1 MSAEIVVD
9 LAAIRHNVKALA
21 AAIGTPVMTVVKA
34 DGYGHGMVEV
44 ARAAREAGAPWLGVA
59 TLAEAVELRDAGDT
73 GRLLCWLS
81 VPSDDFA
88 PVLER
93 DVDVSAYDIAML
105 DRIAEAAARTGT
117 VPRIHLKVDTGLS
130 RGGSMPVDWRELFE
144 HTLAGQQ
151 AGLWTFVGIF
161 SHFASSEE
169 PDNPANE
176 SQERVFREALALLD
190 EVGLVPEVRHIA
202 NSAAA
207 LMRPSARFD
216 LVRCGIASYGLD
228 PTPDLGPDRH
238 HRVDLWPAM
247 TVAGE
252 LAMVKHVPAGAAV
265 SYGGHWVAQC
275 DTILGLV
282 PAGYGDGI
290 PRAAADRAQVQ
301 VAGVRRPLRGSVCM
315 DQFVV
320 ELGPTEEGLHA
331 GEPVVLMG
339 PGHDGEPTAQDWAEA
354 TGTIHYEIV
363 TRLGGRLVRRY
374 RDSHAESQAEAPT
387 EPSGQSGQSGE
398 STGGI

>member
-1 MSAEIVVD
+1 VSPEIVVD

-93 DVDVSAYDIAML
+93 DVDVSAYDIATL
-105 DRIAEAAARTGT
+105 DRIADAAARTGT

-130 RGGSMPVDWRELFE
+130 RGGSMPEDWRELFE
-144 HTLAGQQ
+144 HTKAGQD
-151 AGLWTFVGIF
+151 AGRWRFVGVF

-176 SQERVFREALALLD
+176 AQELVFRDALALLG
-190 EVGLVPEVRHIA
+190 EIGLEPEVRHIA

-207 LMRPSARFD
+207 LLRPSSRFD

-228 PTPDLGPDRH
+228 PAPDVGQAQH
-238 HRVDLWPAM
+238 HGVDLWPAM
-247 TVAGE
+247 TVRGE
-252 LAMVKHVPAGAAV
+252 LAMVKHVQAGSAV
-265 SYGGHWVAQC
+265 SYGGHWVAPAE
-275 DTILGLV
+275 TVLGLV
-282 PAGYGDGI
+282 PVGYGDGI
-290 PRAAADRAQVQ
+290 PRAAADRADVL
-301 VAGVRRPLRGSVCM
+301 VDGVRRPIRGSVCM

-320 ELGPTEEGLHA
+320 ELGPEELAREPSARLHA

-339 PGHDGEPTAQDWAEA
+339 PGHHGEPTAQEWAEA

-374 RDSHAESQAEAPT
+374 RDS
-387 EPSGQSGQSGE
+387 
-398 STGGI
+398 TGGI